1 MAENV
6 VFRFKRLEY
15 VIRIFFLM
23 HEVNH
28 VTWREYFYRVKSLL
42 KYILLISDMEARNH
56 FSSFISLKVGY
67 SV

>member
-23 HEVNH
+23 QVNH

-42 KYILLISDMEARNH
+42 KYLLLISDMEARNH
-56 FSSFISLKVGY
+56 LLSFISLKVGY

>member
-23 HEVNH
+23 HAVNH

-42 KYILLISDMEARNH
+42 KYLLLISDMEARNH
-56 FSSFISLKVGY
+56 FLSFISLKVGY